1 MEIFMMEN
9 VRLEFPC
16 LLHYVPYLSLCTVAV
31 GSQMS
36 LGTDQIEEF
45 RKSVLEAYFL
55 IYRNRVSADRTMSV
69 NFKWYPGSEIVVEL
83 TEKVNQIRSE
93 KTKKLNEIPYF
104 STSIL
109 VLKALMG
116 CITLE
121 NNAAGEWKLI
131 LTKKLKG

>member
-1 MEIFMMEN
+1 MKN

-16 LLHYVPYLSLCTVAV
+16 SLRYIPYLSLCTVAV

-45 RKSVLEAYFL
+45 RQSVLEAYFL

-69 NFKWYPGSEIVVEL
+69 NFKWCPGSEIVVEL
-83 TEKVNQIRSE
+83 TEKVDQIRSE
-93 KTKKLNEIPYF
+93 KTKDLNDMPYF
-104 STSIL
+104 STSML

-116 CITLE
+116 YIALE

-131 LTKKLKG
+131 LTKNLREKG

>member
-1 MEIFMMEN
+1 
-9 VRLEFPC
+9 
-16 LLHYVPYLSLCTVAV
+16 
-31 GSQMS
+31 MS